1 MSNHDM
7 LSFKVLG
14 AHAPALV
21 SHTLG
26 SSMSYQVLAR
36 KWRPA
41 TFDQM
46 VGQSHVLHALTN
58 ALSQQRLHHAYL
70 FTGTRGVGK
79 TSLAR
84 LFAKGLNCEQGVT
97 ATPCGVCGSC
107 VEIAQGRFVDLI
119 EVDAASRT
127 KVDDTREL
135 LDNVQYRPTRGRFK
149 VYLIDEVHMLSR
161 SSFNALLKTLEE
173 PPEHVKFLLATTDP
187 QKLPVTV
194 LSRCLQFN
202 LKSLTQGEIG
212 TQLNHILTQEQFPF
226 DAEALKLLAKA
237 ANGSMRDALSLT
249 DQAIAFG
256 GGNVM
261 LTQVQTMLGSID
273 EQHVVALLKA
283 LTDTDIG
290 VLMHTCAQVL
300 AYGADAQEVLRS
312 LLELLH
318 QITLTQFAPAAAQQS
333 LYSAQIRAF
342 AEQLTPEQVQLYYQ
356 ILLTGRKDLPH
367 APDPKSGLEMALLR
381 AVAFVPEKPVKRW
394 QPDAVAEIRL
404 PEGQTPVAATA
415 AAQAP
420 HVNEQKLAE
429 THTAETHTA
438 EPHTA
443 EPHSTEPHIAETV
456 PAEKKTAL
464 IELTSANQH
473 VETAQAAAVTTAE
486 ASIEPADTV
495 EQALDAELEA
505 DAALIAE
512 QAVILSQAQSQGFN
526 ADSLKA
532 YTVNAE
538 VEPQTQTV
546 STAQAPSIHIS
557 EPVAD
562 IEASVASLDAH
573 NSEVPELIGATAES
587 SIVNPAMAETVV
599 GSTSADND
607 SAAENTLDNN
617 PTANN
622 TLEQNGLD
630 EHSPYGTEAEHS
642 YPAMGAYAQESA
654 PLDSYQDAYVEFS
667 SGSYNDDDFHHSFDS
682 HAVPDDVQ
690 HSANVQ
696 HSDSVQH
703 SADVQSTASI
713 QSALGM
719 QGSVD
724 SQSAAMAQVS
734 PQTLTPISIPTLASA
749 SLADD
754 DILSAVLAARDSLL
768 SDLDALSVK
777 DGDEKKSSLDSKLK
791 TANSKANGISL
802 SKPVSKSDA
811 SQTSASFSADPAAD
825 LDPDLTIDF
834 DDDFDLDLEP
844 MALHQSVP
852 SAASVS
858 GSVPAEPVKPAAY
871 DRPPWEAAPEVAS
884 TAELIETTQVDSGN
898 TDIADAVMAQG
909 SDINDDSASS
919 CQGSLDTSNTA
930 NDGQNNAADGNDSQS
945 AEQDSGS
952 KSQALQTQAR
962 HQDKVQATA
971 LTPASTTALTQTAS
985 AVERTQERE
994 VALSTLP
1001 ISGHPLDLHW
1011 YKLMASLEVG
1021 GRVRQLAVN
1030 SVCQTQ
1036 SDPLPLLLKP
1046 NQKHLAADV
1055 AIVQLEQALSAALG
1069 NPRRVQVVI
1078 GIDAQRET
1086 PLELRKRFHQ
1096 ELLQQVHQSL
1106 IHDDNVQWLIQR
1118 MGAELDADSL
1128 VYPPELLNLR
1138 SQQIQALPELTEAAS

>member
-1 MSNHDM
+1 MSNHGM

-14 AHAPALV
+14 AHAPVFV

-202 LKSLTQGEIG
+202 LKSLTQAEIG

-261 LTQVQTMLGSID
+261 LGQVQTMLGSID
-273 EQHVVALLKA
+273 EQHVVALLNA
-283 LTDTDIG
+283 LTDADIG

-318 QITLTQFAPAAAQQS
+318 QITLTQFAPACAQQS

-342 AEQLTPEQVQLYYQ
+342 AEQLKPEQVQLYYQ

-394 QPDAVAEIRL
+394 QPDAVAEISL
-404 PEGQTPVAATA
+404 SEGQTPVAT
-415 AAQAP
+415 AQAP
-420 HVNEQKLAE
+420 DVKEQKFS
-429 THTAETHTA
+429 

-443 EPHSTEPHIAETV
+443 EQL
-456 PAEKKTAL
+456 PAEKKTVL
-464 IELTSANQH
+464 
-473 VETAQAAAVTTAE
+473 
-486 ASIEPADTV
+486 IEPADTA
-495 EQALDAELEA
+495 ELALDAELEA

-526 ADSLKA
+526 AGSLNVEI
-532 YTVNAE
+532 VNAE
-538 VEPQTQTV
+538 VEPQTQKV
-546 STAQAPSIHIS
+546 STAQASLIHTS
-557 EPVAD
+557 ESVAG
-562 IEASVASLDAH
+562 IEVSVASIDTQNIQGIELVTTA
-573 NSEVPELIGATAES
+573 SEPSLVNTAEPETA
-587 SIVNPAMAETVV
+587 VN
-599 GSTSADND
+599 STAVECDDSADKTLSD
-607 SAAENTLDNN
+607 KDPAAKNIFDNN
-617 PTANN
+617 IDNNAFELGHDANRIHGN
-622 TLEQNGLD
+622 
-630 EHSPYGTEAEHS
+630 EAEHS
-642 YPAMGAYAQESA
+642 YPAMGDYALESA
-654 PLDSYQDAYVEFS
+654 PLDSYQDVYADFS
-667 SGSYNDDDFHHSFDS
+667 SGAYNDDNFNHGFDS
-682 HAVPDDVQ
+682 QEAI
-690 HSANVQ
+690 N
-696 HSDSVQH
+696 SV
-703 SADVQSTASI
+703 DVQSSVGVSNAAGMQASADRQLAPVAQVFTQSQTSVSDSI
-713 QSALGM
+713 QEQAL
-719 QGSVD
+719 QQAASV
-724 SQSAAMAQVS
+724 
-734 PQTLTPISIPTLASA
+734 

-768 SDLDALSVK
+768 SDLDALSAK

-791 TANSKANGISL
+791 TPNTKLHGVTL
-802 SKPVSKSDA
+802 PKSVTKIEA
-811 SQTSASFSADPAAD
+811 SQPSVAFSVDPASD
-825 LDPDLTIDF
+825 LDPDLAIDF

-844 MALHQSVP
+844 IDLHQAVSSVVISTGIVSEKPVKP
-852 SAASVS
+852 SAAD
-858 GSVPAEPVKPAAY
+858 
-871 DRPPWEAAPEVAS
+871 DRPPWEAAPE
-884 TAELIETTQVDSGN
+884 AESIEVTQVDSN
-898 TDIADAVMAQG
+898 KTDSVQPVSAQAA
-909 SDINDDSASS
+909 DINNVQASHAQELLGESYAPNHAQDDTLSLSDGQLAASS
-919 CQGSLDTSNTA
+919 L
-930 NDGQNNAADGNDSQS
+930 
-945 AEQDSGS
+945 
-952 KSQALQTQAR
+952 KSEILQTHVVRQEEIPGSEFAS
-962 HQDKVQATA
+962 V
-971 LTPASTTALTQTAS
+971 STTALTNAS
-985 AVERTQERE
+985 NTVEHTQETQ
-994 VALSTLP
+994 VALSSTQP

-1011 YKLMASLEVG
+1011 YKLMASLEIG

-1030 SVCQTQ
+1030 SVCQTL

-1055 AIVQLEQALSAALG
+1055 AIVQLEQALTTALG

-1078 GIDAQRET
+1078 GIDEQRET

-1096 ELLQQVHQSL
+1096 ELLQQAHQSL

>member
-1 MSNHDM
+1 MSNHGM

-14 AHAPALV
+14 AHAPAFV

-202 LKSLTQGEIG
+202 LKSLTQAEIG

-261 LTQVQTMLGSID
+261 LGQVQTMLGSID
-273 EQHVVALLKA
+273 EQHVVALLNA
-283 LTDTDIG
+283 LTDADIG

-318 QITLTQFAPAAAQQS
+318 QITLTQFAPACAQQS

-342 AEQLTPEQVQLYYQ
+342 AEQLKPEQVQLYYQ

-394 QPDAVAEIRL
+394 QPDAVAEISL
-404 PEGQTPVAATA
+404 SEGQTPVAT
-415 AAQAP
+415 AQA
-420 HVNEQKLAE
+420 HDVKEQKF
-429 THTAETHTA
+429 A

-443 EPHSTEPHIAETV
+443 EQL
-456 PAEKKTAL
+456 PAEKKTVL
-464 IELTSANQH
+464 IEPTVASQA
-473 VETAQAAAVTTAE
+473 ETVQTAAVE
-486 ASIEPADTV
+486 ATCELVDVV
-495 EQALDAELEA
+495 EHEFGSELEA

-512 QAVILSQAQSQGFN
+512 QAIILSQAQSQGFN
-526 ADSLKA
+526 NDILNTS
-532 YTVNAE
+532 TVNAE
-538 VEPQTQTV
+538 AKSQTV
-546 STAQAPSIHIS
+546 STVQASLIHTSESVAGIKASVVCIDTQNIQEIELVTTAS
-557 EPVAD
+557 EPSRV
-562 IEASVASLDAH
+562 
-573 NSEVPELIGATAES
+573 NTAEPETA
-587 SIVNPAMAETVV
+587 VN
-599 GSTSADND
+599 STAVECGD
-607 SAAENTLDNN
+607 SVDKALFDKDPAAESIFDNN
-617 PTANN
+617 IDNNAFELGHDANR
-622 TLEQNGLD
+622 LD
-630 EHSPYGTEAEHS
+630 GNEAEHS
-642 YPAMGAYAQESA
+642 YPAIGDYALESA
-654 PLDSYQDAYVEFS
+654 PLDSYQDVYADFS
-667 SGSYNDDDFHHSFDS
+667 SGAYNDDNFNHGFDS
-682 HAVPDDVQ
+682 QEAI
-690 HSANVQ
+690 N
-696 HSDSVQH
+696 SV
-703 SADVQSTASI
+703 DVQSSVGVSNA
-713 QSALGM
+713 AGM
-719 QGSVD
+719 QA
-724 SQSAAMAQVS
+724 SADRQLAPVAQVFTQS
-734 PQTLTPISIPTLASA
+734 QTSVFEPIQDQAQQQTASA

-768 SDLDALSVK
+768 SDLDALSAM

-791 TANSKANGISL
+791 TPNTKLHGVTL
-802 SKPVSKSDA
+802 PKSVTKIEA
-811 SQTSASFSADPAAD
+811 SQPSVAFSVDPASD
-825 LDPDLTIDF
+825 LDPDLAIDF

-844 MALHQSVP
+844 IELHQAVSSVVISTGIVSEKPVKP
-852 SAASVS
+852 SAAD
-858 GSVPAEPVKPAAY
+858 
-871 DRPPWEAAPEVAS
+871 DRPPWEAAPE
-884 TAELIETTQVDSGN
+884 AESIEVTQVDSN
-898 TDIADAVMAQG
+898 KTDSVQPVSAQATDINNVQACHAQELLG
-909 SDINDDSASS
+909 ASYAPNHAQDDTLSLSDGQLAASS
-919 CQGSLDTSNTA
+919 L
-930 NDGQNNAADGNDSQS
+930 
-945 AEQDSGS
+945 
-952 KSQALQTQAR
+952 KSEILQTHVV
-962 HQDKVQATA
+962 HQEEIPGSEFVSVSATA
-971 LTPASTTALTQTAS
+971 LTNASN
-985 AVERTQERE
+985 AVEHTHETQ
-994 VALSTLP
+994 VALSSTQP

-1011 YKLMASLEVG
+1011 YKLMASLEIG

-1030 SVCQTQ
+1030 SVCQTL

-1055 AIVQLEQALSAALG
+1055 AIVQLEQALTTALG

-1078 GIDAQRET
+1078 GIDEQRET

-1096 ELLQQVHQSL
+1096 ELLQQAHQSL

>member
-1 MSNHDM
+1 
-7 LSFKVLG
+7 
-14 AHAPALV
+14 
-21 SHTLG
+21 
-26 SSMSYQVLAR
+26 MSYQVLAR

-107 VEIAQGRFVDLI
+107 MEIAQGRFVDLI

-283 LTDTDIG
+283 LTDADIG

-318 QITLTQFAPAAAQQS
+318 QITLTQFAPACAQQS

-342 AEQLTPEQVQLYYQ
+342 AEQLKPEQVQLYYQ

-394 QPDAVAEIRL
+394 QPDAVAEISL
-404 PEGQTPVAATA
+404 PAGQMPVAATA
-415 AAQAP
+415 AAQALD
-420 HVNEQKLAE
+420 VNEQQFAE
-429 THTAETHTA
+429 THTAESHT
-438 EPHTA
+438 
-443 EPHSTEPHIAETV
+443 
-456 PAEKKTAL
+456 AEKKTAL
-464 IELTSANQH
+464 IE
-473 VETAQAAAVTTAE
+473 
-486 ASIEPADTV
+486 PADTA

-505 DAALIAE
+505 DAALIVE

-526 ADSLKA
+526 AGSLNVEI
-532 YTVNAE
+532 VNAE

-546 STAQAPSIHIS
+546 STAQASLIHTS
-557 EPVAD
+557 ESVAG
-562 IEASVASLDAH
+562 IEVSVASIDTQNIQGIELVTTA
-573 NSEVPELIGATAES
+573 SEPSLVNTAEPETA
-587 SIVNPAMAETVV
+587 VNSTVV
-599 GSTSADND
+599 ECGD
-607 SAAENTLDNN
+607 SVDKALFDKDLAAENIFDNN
-617 PTANN
+617 IDNNAFELGHDANRIHGN
-622 TLEQNGLD
+622 
-630 EHSPYGTEAEHS
+630 EAEHS
-642 YPAMGAYAQESA
+642 YSAMEDYALESA
-654 PLDSYQDAYVEFS
+654 PLDSYQDVYADFS
-667 SGSYNDDDFHHSFDS
+667 SGAYNDDNFNHGFDS
-682 HAVPDDVQ
+682 KEAI
-690 HSANVQ
+690 N
-696 HSDSVQH
+696 SV
-703 SADVQSTASI
+703 DVQSSVGVSNAAGMQASADRQSAPVAQVFTQSQTSVSDSI
-713 QSALGM
+713 QEQAL
-719 QGSVD
+719 Q
-724 SQSAAMAQVS
+724 QA
-734 PQTLTPISIPTLASA
+734 ASA

-768 SDLDALSVK
+768 SDLDALSAK

-791 TANSKANGISL
+791 TPNT
-802 SKPVSKSDA
+802 KSHGVTLPKSVTKIEA
-811 SQTSASFSADPAAD
+811 SQPSVAFSVDPASD
-825 LDPDLTIDF
+825 LDPDLAIDF

-844 MALHQSVP
+844 IDLHQAVSSVVISTGIVSEKPVKP
-852 SAASVS
+852 SAAD
-858 GSVPAEPVKPAAY
+858 
-871 DRPPWEAAPEVAS
+871 DRPPWEAAPE
-884 TAELIETTQVDSGN
+884 AESIEVTQVDSN
-898 TDIADAVMAQG
+898 KTDSVQPVSAQAADIKNVQASHAQELLG
-909 SDINDDSASS
+909 VSYAPNHAQDDTLSLSDGQVAASS
-919 CQGSLDTSNTA
+919 LKSEIL
-930 NDGQNNAADGNDSQS
+930 QN
-945 AEQDSGS
+945 
-952 KSQALQTQAR
+952 QAVRQEEIPASEF
-962 HQDKVQATA
+962 A
-971 LTPASTTALTQTAS
+971 LASTTALTNAS
-985 AVERTQERE
+985 NTVEHTQETQ
-994 VALSTLP
+994 VALSSTQP

-1011 YKLMASLEVG
+1011 YKLMASLEIG

-1030 SVCQTQ
+1030 SVCQTL

-1055 AIVQLEQALSAALG
+1055 AIVQLEQALTTALG

-1078 GIDAQRET
+1078 GIDEQRET

-1096 ELLQQVHQSL
+1096 ELLQQAHQSL

>member
-1 MSNHDM
+1 MSNHGM

-14 AHAPALV
+14 AHAPAFV

-202 LKSLTQGEIG
+202 LKSLTQAEIG

-273 EQHVVALLKA
+273 EQHVVALLNA
-283 LTDTDIG
+283 LTDADIG

-318 QITLTQFAPAAAQQS
+318 QITLTQFAPACAQQS

-342 AEQLTPEQVQLYYQ
+342 AEQLKPEQVQLYYQ

-394 QPDAVAEIRL
+394 QPDAVAEISL
-404 PEGQTPVAATA
+404 SEGQTPVAT
-415 AAQAP
+415 AQA
-420 HVNEQKLAE
+420 HDVKEQQF
-429 THTAETHTA
+429 A

-443 EPHSTEPHIAETV
+443 EQL

-464 IELTSANQH
+464 IE
-473 VETAQAAAVTTAE
+473 
-486 ASIEPADTV
+486 PADTA
-495 EQALDAELEA
+495 EQALDAELQA

-526 ADSLKA
+526 AGSLNVEI
-532 YTVNAE
+532 VNAE

-546 STAQAPSIHIS
+546 STVQASLIHTS
-557 EPVAD
+557 ESVTG
-562 IEASVASLDAH
+562 IEASVVSIDTHNIQGIELVTTAS
-573 NSEVPELIGATAES
+573 ELSLVNTAEPETA
-587 SIVNPAMAETVV
+587 VN
-599 GSTSADND
+599 STAVECGD
-607 SAAENTLDNN
+607 SVDKALSDKDPAAENIFDNN
-617 PTANN
+617 TFELGHDANS
-622 TLEQNGLD
+622 LD
-630 EHSPYGTEAEHS
+630 GNEAEHS
-642 YPAMGAYAQESA
+642 YPAIGDYALESA
-654 PLDSYQDAYVEFS
+654 PLDSYQDVYADFS
-667 SGSYNDDDFHHSFDS
+667 SGAYNDDNFNHGFDS
-682 HAVPDDVQ
+682 QEAI
-690 HSANVQ
+690 N
-696 HSDSVQH
+696 SV
-703 SADVQSTASI
+703 DVQSSVGVSNAAGMQASADRQLAPVAQVFTQSQTSVSDSI
-713 QSALGM
+713 QEQAL
-719 QGSVD
+719 QQAASV
-724 SQSAAMAQVS
+724 
-734 PQTLTPISIPTLASA
+734 

-768 SDLDALSVK
+768 SDLDALSAK

-791 TANSKANGISL
+791 TPNT
-802 SKPVSKSDA
+802 KSHGVTLPKSVTKIEA
-811 SQTSASFSADPAAD
+811 SQPSVAFSVDPASD
-825 LDPDLTIDF
+825 LDPDLAIDF

-844 MALHQSVP
+844 IDLHQAVSSVVI
-852 SAASVS
+852 STGIVS
-858 GSVPAEPVKPAAY
+858 EKPVKPSTAD
-871 DRPPWEAAPEVAS
+871 DRPPWEAAPE
-884 TAELIETTQVDSGN
+884 AESIEVTQVDSN
-898 TDIADAVMAQG
+898 KTDSVQPVSAQATDINNVQTSHAQELLG
-909 SDINDDSASS
+909 ESYAPNHAQDDTLSLSDGQLAASS
-919 CQGSLDTSNTA
+919 L
-930 NDGQNNAADGNDSQS
+930 
-945 AEQDSGS
+945 
-952 KSQALQTQAR
+952 KSEILQTHVVRQEEI
-962 HQDKVQATA
+962 
-971 LTPASTTALTQTAS
+971 PASEFASVSTTALTNAS
-985 AVERTQERE
+985 NRVEHTQETQ
-994 VALSTLP
+994 VALSSTQP

-1011 YKLMASLEVG
+1011 YKLMASLEIG

-1030 SVCQTQ
+1030 SVCQTL

-1055 AIVQLEQALSAALG
+1055 AIVQLEQALTTALG

-1078 GIDAQRET
+1078 GIDEQRET

-1096 ELLQQVHQSL
+1096 ELLQQAHQSL

>member
-1 MSNHDM
+1 MSNHGM

-14 AHAPALV
+14 AYAPAFV

-202 LKSLTQGEIG
+202 LKSLTQAEIG

-261 LTQVQTMLGSID
+261 LGQVQTMLGSID
-273 EQHVVALLKA
+273 EQHVVALLNA
-283 LTDTDIG
+283 LTDADIG

-318 QITLTQFAPAAAQQS
+318 QITLTQFAPACAQQS

-342 AEQLTPEQVQLYYQ
+342 AEQLKPEQVQLYYQ

-394 QPDAVAEIRL
+394 QPDAVAEISL
-404 PEGQTPVAATA
+404 SEGQTPVAT
-415 AAQAP
+415 AQA
-420 HVNEQKLAE
+420 HDVKEQKF
-429 THTAETHTA
+429 A

-443 EPHSTEPHIAETV
+443 EQL
-456 PAEKKTAL
+456 PAEKKTVL
-464 IELTSANQH
+464 IEPTVASQA
-473 VETAQAAAVTTAE
+473 ETVQTAAVE
-486 ASIEPADTV
+486 ATCELVDVV
-495 EQALDAELEA
+495 EHEFGSELEV

-512 QAVILSQAQSQGFN
+512 QAIILSQAQSQGFN
-526 ADSLKA
+526 NDILNTS
-532 YTVNAE
+532 TVNAE
-538 VEPQTQTV
+538 AKSQTV
-546 STAQAPSIHIS
+546 STVQASLIHTS
-557 EPVAD
+557 ESVAG
-562 IEASVASLDAH
+562 IEASVVCIDTQNIQEIELVTTASEPSLVNTAEPETAVNSTAVECGDSVDKALFDKDPAAESIFDNNTFELGHDANSLDG
-573 NSEVPELIGATAES
+573 N
-587 SIVNPAMAETVV
+587 
-599 GSTSADND
+599 
-607 SAAENTLDNN
+607 
-617 PTANN
+617 
-622 TLEQNGLD
+622 
-630 EHSPYGTEAEHS
+630 EAEHS
-642 YPAMGAYAQESA
+642 YPAIGDYALESA
-654 PLDSYQDAYVEFS
+654 PLDSYQDVYADFS
-667 SGSYNDDDFHHSFDS
+667 SGAYNDDNFNHGFDS
-682 HAVPDDVQ
+682 QEAI
-690 HSANVQ
+690 N
-696 HSDSVQH
+696 SV
-703 SADVQSTASI
+703 DVQSSVGVSNA
-713 QSALGM
+713 AGM
-719 QGSVD
+719 QA
-724 SQSAAMAQVS
+724 SADRQLAPVAQVFTQS
-734 PQTLTPISIPTLASA
+734 QTSVFEPIQDQAQQQTASA

-768 SDLDALSVK
+768 SDLDALSAK

-791 TANSKANGISL
+791 TPNT
-802 SKPVSKSDA
+802 KSHGVTLPKSVTKIEA
-811 SQTSASFSADPAAD
+811 SQPSVAFSVDPASD
-825 LDPDLTIDF
+825 LDPDLAIDF

-844 MALHQSVP
+844 IDLHQAVSSVVISTGIVSEKPVKP
-852 SAASVS
+852 SAAD
-858 GSVPAEPVKPAAY
+858 
-871 DRPPWEAAPEVAS
+871 DRPPWEAAPE
-884 TAELIETTQVDSGN
+884 AESIEVTQVDSN
-898 TDIADAVMAQG
+898 KTDSVQSVSAQATDINNVQASHAQELLG
-909 SDINDDSASS
+909 ESYAPNHAQDDSLSLSDGQLAASS
-919 CQGSLDTSNTA
+919 L
-930 NDGQNNAADGNDSQS
+930 
-945 AEQDSGS
+945 
-952 KSQALQTQAR
+952 KSEILQTHTVRQEEIPGSEFAS
-962 HQDKVQATA
+962 V
-971 LTPASTTALTQTAS
+971 STTALTNAS
-985 AVERTQERE
+985 NTVEHTQETQ
-994 VALSTLP
+994 VALSSTQP

-1011 YKLMASLEVG
+1011 YKLMASLEIG

-1030 SVCQTQ
+1030 SVCQTL

-1055 AIVQLEQALSAALG
+1055 AIVQLEQALTTALG

-1078 GIDAQRET
+1078 GIDEQRET

-1096 ELLQQVHQSL
+1096 ELLQQAHQSL

>member
-202 LKSLTQGEIG
+202 LKSLTQSEIG

-261 LTQVQTMLGSID
+261 LGQVQTMLGSID
-273 EQHVVALLKA
+273 EQHVVALLNA
-283 LTDTDIG
+283 LTDADIG

-333 LYSAQIRAF
+333 LYSTQIRAF

-420 HVNEQKLAE
+420 HVNEQQFAE
-429 THTAETHTA
+429 T
-438 EPHTA
+438 HTA
-443 EPHSTEPHIAETV
+443 EPHSTEPHTIETV

-526 ADSLKA
+526 ADSLNA
-532 YTVNAE
+532 DTVNAE

-546 STAQAPSIHIS
+546 STAQATSIHIS

-562 IEASVASLDAH
+562 NEASVASLDAH

-587 SIVNPAMAETVV
+587 SIVNPAAAEMV
-599 GSTSADND
+599 NN

-622 TLEQNGLD
+622 TLEQKGLD

-642 YPAMGAYAQESA
+642 YPAMGDYAQESA

-667 SGSYNDDDFHHSFDS
+667 SGSYNDDDFHHSFES

-703 SADVQSTASI
+703 SADVQSAASI

-754 DILSAVLAARDSLL
+754 DILSAVLAARDLLL

-791 TANSKANGISL
+791 TPNSKANGVAL
-802 SKPVSKSDA
+802 SKPASKSDA
-811 SQTSASFSADPAAD
+811 SQGHTSFSADPAAD

-844 MALHQSVP
+844 IAQHQSVP
-852 SAASVS
+852 SVARASS
-858 GSVPAEPVKPAAY
+858 SVPADPVKPAAY

-919 CQGSLDTSNTA
+919 GQGSLEASNTA
-930 NDGQNNAADGNDSQS
+930 NDVQNNAADGNDSQS

-952 KSQALQTQAR
+952 KSQVLQTQAR

-971 LTPASTTALTQTAS
+971 VTPASTTALTQTAS

-1096 ELLQQVHQSL
+1096 ELLQQAHQSL

>member
-14 AHAPALV
+14 AHAPAFV

-212 TQLNHILTQEQFPF
+212 TQLNHILTQEQLPF

-283 LTDTDIG
+283 LTDADIG

-318 QITLTQFAPAAAQQS
+318 QITLTQFAPVCAQQS

-420 HVNEQKLAE
+420 HVNEQQFAE
-429 THTAETHTA
+429 THTAEQ
-438 EPHTA
+438 
-443 EPHSTEPHIAETV
+443 HIAEKV
-456 PAEKKTAL
+456 PAEKKTVL
-464 IELTSANQH
+464 IEQASANQQ
-473 VETAQAAAVTTAE
+473 VETAQADAIATATAE
-486 ASIEPADTV
+486 VSIEPADAV

-526 ADSLKA
+526 ADSLNAEIVHVK
-532 YTVNAE
+532 TVNTE
-538 VEPQTQTV
+538 TELKTQTAVIAPASSEATEAVVAV
-546 STAQAPSIHIS
+546 SHSDIVGKSSAVQQTVDTNTA
-557 EPVAD
+557 AD
-562 IEASVASLDAH
+562 HSLAN
-573 NSEVPELIGATAES
+573 NS
-587 SIVNPAMAETVV
+587 PANLTH
-599 GSTSADND
+599 
-607 SAAENTLDNN
+607 
-617 PTANN
+617 ANN
-622 TLEQNGLD
+622 THTSNTLTNIAREQTGLD
-630 EHSPYGTEAEHS
+630 GHSSYGTEAAHS
-642 YPAMGAYAQESA
+642 YPAMGDYAQESA

-667 SGSYNDDDFHHSFDS
+667 SDSYNDDDFHHSFES

-696 HSDSVQH
+696 HSDSVQY
-703 SADVQSTASI
+703 SADI
-713 QSALGM
+713 QSAGIQSAVGM

-724 SQSAAMAQVS
+724 SQSAAMAQAS
-734 PQTLTPISIPTLASA
+734 PLTPVSIPTPASA

-777 DGDEKKSSLDSKLK
+777 DGDEKKSSLESKLK
-791 TANSKANGISL
+791 TPNSKSNVATLPKSA
-802 SKPVSKSDA
+802 SKSDV
-811 SQTSASFSADPAAD
+811 SQTNVSFSADPAAD
-825 LDPDLTIDF
+825 LAPDLAIDF

-844 MALHQSVP
+844 ITLHQSVSSIAE
-852 SAASVS
+852 SASSVS
-858 GSVPAEPVKPAAY
+858 AVPVKPAAY
-871 DRPPWEAAPEVAS
+871 DRPPWEAEPEAEL
-884 TAELIETTQVDSGN
+884 TAELIETTQVECGN
-898 TDIADAVMAQG
+898 NDIADVAVADVMVAQG
-909 SDINDDSASS
+909 SEIKVDSASGD
-919 CQGSLDTSNTA
+919 QGSLEANNTA
-930 NDGQNNAADGNDSQS
+930 NDALNHTANA
-945 AEQDSGS
+945 E
-952 KSQALQTQAR
+952 
-962 HQDKVQATA
+962 H
-971 LTPASTTALTQTAS
+971 
-985 AVERTQERE
+985 TQETH
-994 VALSTLP
+994 VALSSTQP

-1011 YKLMASLEVG
+1011 YKLMASLEIG

-1055 AIVQLEQALSAALG
+1055 AIVQLEQALSAVLG

-1078 GIDAQRET
+1078 GIDEQRET

-1096 ELLQQVHQSL
+1096 ELLQQAHQSL

>member
-1 MSNHDM
+1 
-7 LSFKVLG
+7 
-14 AHAPALV
+14 
-21 SHTLG
+21 
-26 SSMSYQVLAR
+26 MSYQVLAR

-107 VEIAQGRFVDLI
+107 MEIAQGRFVDLI

-283 LTDTDIG
+283 LTDADIG

-318 QITLTQFAPAAAQQS
+318 QITLTQFAPACAQQS

-342 AEQLTPEQVQLYYQ
+342 AEQLKPEQVQLYYQ

-394 QPDAVAEIRL
+394 QPDAVAEISL
-404 PEGQTPVAATA
+404 PAGQMPVAATA
-415 AAQAP
+415 AAQALD
-420 HVNEQKLAE
+420 VNEQQFAE
-429 THTAETHTA
+429 THTAESHT
-438 EPHTA
+438 
-443 EPHSTEPHIAETV
+443 
-456 PAEKKTAL
+456 AEKKTAL
-464 IELTSANQH
+464 IE
-473 VETAQAAAVTTAE
+473 
-486 ASIEPADTV
+486 PADTA

-505 DAALIAE
+505 DAALIVE

-526 ADSLKA
+526 AGSLNVEI
-532 YTVNAE
+532 VNAE

-546 STAQAPSIHIS
+546 STAQASLIHTS
-557 EPVAD
+557 ESVAG
-562 IEASVASLDAH
+562 IEVSVASIDTQNIQGIELVTTA
-573 NSEVPELIGATAES
+573 SEPSLVNTAEPETA
-587 SIVNPAMAETVV
+587 VNSTVV
-599 GSTSADND
+599 ECGD
-607 SAAENTLDNN
+607 SVDKALFDKDLAAENIFDNN
-617 PTANN
+617 IDNNAFELGHDANRIHGN
-622 TLEQNGLD
+622 
-630 EHSPYGTEAEHS
+630 EAEHS
-642 YPAMGAYAQESA
+642 YSAMEDYALESA
-654 PLDSYQDAYVEFS
+654 PLDSYQDVYADFS
-667 SGSYNDDDFHHSFDS
+667 SGAYNDDNFNHGFDS
-682 HAVPDDVQ
+682 KEAI
-690 HSANVQ
+690 N
-696 HSDSVQH
+696 SV
-703 SADVQSTASI
+703 DVQSSVGVSNAAGMQASADRQSAPVAQVFTQSQTSVSDSI
-713 QSALGM
+713 QDQAL
-719 QGSVD
+719 Q
-724 SQSAAMAQVS
+724 QA
-734 PQTLTPISIPTLASA
+734 ASA

-768 SDLDALSVK
+768 SDLDALSAK

-791 TANSKANGISL
+791 TPNT
-802 SKPVSKSDA
+802 KSHGVTLPKSVTKIEA
-811 SQTSASFSADPAAD
+811 SQPSVAFSVDPASD
-825 LDPDLTIDF
+825 LDPDLAIDF

-844 MALHQSVP
+844 IDLHQAVSSVVISTGIVSEKPVKP
-852 SAASVS
+852 SAAD
-858 GSVPAEPVKPAAY
+858 
-871 DRPPWEAAPEVAS
+871 DRPPWEAAPE
-884 TAELIETTQVDSGN
+884 AESIEVTQVDSN
-898 TDIADAVMAQG
+898 KTDSVQPVSAQAADIKNVQASHAQELLG
-909 SDINDDSASS
+909 VSYAPNHAQDDTLSLSDGQVAASS
-919 CQGSLDTSNTA
+919 LKSEIL
-930 NDGQNNAADGNDSQS
+930 QN
-945 AEQDSGS
+945 
-952 KSQALQTQAR
+952 QAVRQEEIPASEF
-962 HQDKVQATA
+962 A
-971 LTPASTTALTQTAS
+971 LASTTALTNAS
-985 AVERTQERE
+985 NTVEHTQETQ
-994 VALSTLP
+994 VALSSTQP

-1011 YKLMASLEVG
+1011 YKLMASLEIG

-1030 SVCQTQ
+1030 SVCQTL

-1055 AIVQLEQALSAALG
+1055 AIVQLEQALTTALG

-1078 GIDAQRET
+1078 GIDEQRET

-1096 ELLQQVHQSL
+1096 ELLQQAHQSL

>member
-1 MSNHDM
+1 
-7 LSFKVLG
+7 
-14 AHAPALV
+14 
-21 SHTLG
+21 
-26 SSMSYQVLAR
+26 MSYQVLAR

-202 LKSLTQGEIG
+202 LKSLTQAEIG

-261 LTQVQTMLGSID
+261 LGQVQTMLGSID
-273 EQHVVALLKA
+273 EQHVVALLNA
-283 LTDTDIG
+283 LTDADIG

-318 QITLTQFAPAAAQQS
+318 QITLTQFAPACAQQS

-342 AEQLTPEQVQLYYQ
+342 AEQLKPEQVQLYYQ

-394 QPDAVAEIRL
+394 QPDAVAEISL
-404 PEGQTPVAATA
+404 SEGQTPVAT
-415 AAQAP
+415 AQA
-420 HVNEQKLAE
+420 HDVKEQQF
-429 THTAETHTA
+429 A

-443 EPHSTEPHIAETV
+443 EQL

-464 IELTSANQH
+464 IE
-473 VETAQAAAVTTAE
+473 
-486 ASIEPADTV
+486 PADTT
-495 EQALDAELEA
+495 EQALDAELQA

-526 ADSLKA
+526 AGSLNVEI
-532 YTVNAE
+532 VNAE

-546 STAQAPSIHIS
+546 STVQASLIHTS
-557 EPVAD
+557 ESVTG
-562 IEASVASLDAH
+562 IEASVVSIDTHNIQGIELVTTAS
-573 NSEVPELIGATAES
+573 ELSLVNTAEPETA
-587 SIVNPAMAETVV
+587 VN
-599 GSTSADND
+599 STAVECGD
-607 SAAENTLDNN
+607 SVDKALSDKDPAAENIFDNN
-617 PTANN
+617 TFELGHDANS
-622 TLEQNGLD
+622 LD
-630 EHSPYGTEAEHS
+630 GNEAEHS
-642 YPAMGAYAQESA
+642 YPAIGDYALESA
-654 PLDSYQDAYVEFS
+654 PLDSYKDVYADFS
-667 SGSYNDDDFHHSFDS
+667 SGAYNDDNFNHGFDS
-682 HAVPDDVQ
+682 QEAI
-690 HSANVQ
+690 N
-696 HSDSVQH
+696 SV
-703 SADVQSTASI
+703 DVQSSVGVSNAAGMQASADRQLAPVAQVFTQSQTSVSDSI
-713 QSALGM
+713 QEQAL
-719 QGSVD
+719 QQAASV
-724 SQSAAMAQVS
+724 
-734 PQTLTPISIPTLASA
+734 

-768 SDLDALSVK
+768 SDLDALSAK

-791 TANSKANGISL
+791 TPNT
-802 SKPVSKSDA
+802 KSHGVTLPKSVTKIEA
-811 SQTSASFSADPAAD
+811 SQPSVAFSVDPASD
-825 LDPDLTIDF
+825 LDPDLAIDF

-844 MALHQSVP
+844 IELHQAVSSVVISTGIVSEKPVKP
-852 SAASVS
+852 SAAD
-858 GSVPAEPVKPAAY
+858 
-871 DRPPWEAAPEVAS
+871 DRPPWEAAPE
-884 TAELIETTQVDSGN
+884 AESIEVTQVDSN
-898 TDIADAVMAQG
+898 KTDSVQPVSAQSTDI
-909 SDINDDSASS
+909 
-919 CQGSLDTSNTA
+919 
-930 NDGQNNAADGNDSQS
+930 NNV
-945 AEQDSGS
+945 
-952 KSQALQTQAR
+952 QAR
-962 HQDKVQATA
+962 HAQELLGASYAPNHAQDDTLSQSDEQVAASSLKSEILQNQAVRQEEISGSEFA
-971 LTPASTTALTQTAS
+971 SVSTTAMTNAS
-985 AVERTQERE
+985 NAVEHTHETQ
-994 VALSTLP
+994 VALSSTQP

-1011 YKLMASLEVG
+1011 YKLMASLEIG

-1030 SVCQTQ
+1030 SVCQTL

-1055 AIVQLEQALSAALG
+1055 AIVQLEQALTTALG

-1078 GIDAQRET
+1078 GIDEQRET

-1096 ELLQQVHQSL
+1096 ELLQQAHQSL

>member
-1 MSNHDM
+1 MSNHGM

-14 AHAPALV
+14 AHAPAFV

-202 LKSLTQGEIG
+202 LKSLTQAEIG
-212 TQLNHILTQEQFPF
+212 TQLNHILTQEQLPF

-273 EQHVVALLKA
+273 EQHVVALLNA
-283 LTDTDIG
+283 LTDADIG

-318 QITLTQFAPAAAQQS
+318 QITLTQFAPACAQQS

-342 AEQLTPEQVQLYYQ
+342 AEQLKPEQVQLYYQ

-394 QPDAVAEIRL
+394 QPDAVAEISL
-404 PEGQTPVAATA
+404 SEGQTPVATA
-415 AAQAP
+415 Q
-420 HVNEQKLAE
+420 VTDVKEQKFSE
-429 THTAETHTA
+429 PPTAEQL
-438 EPHTA
+438 
-443 EPHSTEPHIAETV
+443 

-464 IELTSANQH
+464 IE
-473 VETAQAAAVTTAE
+473 
-486 ASIEPADTV
+486 PADTA
-495 EQALDAELEA
+495 EQALDAELQA

-526 ADSLKA
+526 AGSLNVEI
-532 YTVNAE
+532 VNAE
-538 VEPQTQTV
+538 VEPQPQTV
-546 STAQAPSIHIS
+546 STAQASLMHTS
-557 EPVAD
+557 ESVAG
-562 IEASVASLDAH
+562 IEVSVASIDTQNIQGIELVTTA
-573 NSEVPELIGATAES
+573 SEPSLVNTAEPETA
-587 SIVNPAMAETVV
+587 VNSTVV
-599 GSTSADND
+599 ECGD
-607 SAAENTLDNN
+607 SVDKALFDKDPAAKNIFDNN
-617 PTANN
+617 IDNNAFELGHDANRLHGN
-622 TLEQNGLD
+622 
-630 EHSPYGTEAEHS
+630 EAVHS
-642 YPAMGAYAQESA
+642 YPAIGDYALESA
-654 PLDSYQDAYVEFS
+654 PLDSYQDAYADFS
-667 SGSYNDDDFHHSFDS
+667 SGAYNDDNFNHGFDS
-682 HAVPDDVQ
+682 QEAI
-690 HSANVQ
+690 S
-696 HSDSVQH
+696 
-703 SADVQSTASI
+703 SADVQSSVGVSNA
-713 QSALGM
+713 AGM
-719 QGSVD
+719 QA
-724 SQSAAMAQVS
+724 SADRQLAPVAQVFTQS
-734 PQTLTPISIPTLASA
+734 QTSVFEPIQDQAQQQTASA
-749 SLADD
+749 SLAD

-768 SDLDALSVK
+768 SDLDALSAE

-791 TANSKANGISL
+791 TPNT
-802 SKPVSKSDA
+802 KSHGVTLPKSVTKIEA
-811 SQTSASFSADPAAD
+811 SQPSVAFSVDPASD
-825 LDPDLTIDF
+825 LDPDLAIDF

-844 MALHQSVP
+844 IDLHQAVSSVVI
-852 SAASVS
+852 STGIVS
-858 GSVPAEPVKPAAY
+858 EKPVKPPAAD
-871 DRPPWEAAPEVAS
+871 DRPPWEAAPE
-884 TAELIETTQVDSGN
+884 AESIEVTQVDSN
-898 TDIADAVMAQG
+898 KTDSVQPVSAQATDINNVQASHAQELLG
-909 SDINDDSASS
+909 ESYAPNHAQDDTLSLSDGQLAASS
-919 CQGSLDTSNTA
+919 L
-930 NDGQNNAADGNDSQS
+930 
-945 AEQDSGS
+945 
-952 KSQALQTQAR
+952 KSEILQTHVVRQEEI
-962 HQDKVQATA
+962 
-971 LTPASTTALTQTAS
+971 PASEFASVSTTALTNAS
-985 AVERTQERE
+985 NTVEHTQETQ
-994 VALSTLP
+994 VALSSTQP

-1011 YKLMASLEVG
+1011 YKLMASLEIG

-1030 SVCQTQ
+1030 SVCQTL

-1055 AIVQLEQALSAALG
+1055 AIVQLEQALTTALG

-1078 GIDAQRET
+1078 GIDEQRET

-1096 ELLQQVHQSL
+1096 ELLQQAHQSL

>member
-1 MSNHDM
+1 MSNHGM

-14 AHAPALV
+14 AHAPAFV

-202 LKSLTQGEIG
+202 LKSLTQAEIG

-261 LTQVQTMLGSID
+261 LGQVQTMLGSID
-273 EQHVVALLKA
+273 EQHVVALLNA
-283 LTDTDIG
+283 LTDADIG

-318 QITLTQFAPAAAQQS
+318 QITLTQFAPACAQQS

-342 AEQLTPEQVQLYYQ
+342 AEQLKPEQVQLYYQ

-394 QPDAVAEIRL
+394 QPDAVAEISL
-404 PEGQTPVAATA
+404 PAGQMPVAATA
-415 AAQAP
+415 AAQALD
-420 HVNEQKLAE
+420 VNEQQFAE
-429 THTAETHTA
+429 THTAESHT
-438 EPHTA
+438 
-443 EPHSTEPHIAETV
+443 
-456 PAEKKTAL
+456 AEKKTAL
-464 IELTSANQH
+464 IE
-473 VETAQAAAVTTAE
+473 
-486 ASIEPADTV
+486 PADTA

-526 ADSLKA
+526 AGSLNVEI
-532 YTVNAE
+532 VNAE

-546 STAQAPSIHIS
+546 STAQASLIHTS
-557 EPVAD
+557 ESVAG
-562 IEASVASLDAH
+562 IEVSVASIDTQNIQGIELVTTA
-573 NSEVPELIGATAES
+573 SEPSLVNTAEPETA
-587 SIVNPAMAETVV
+587 VNSTVV
-599 GSTSADND
+599 ECGD
-607 SAAENTLDNN
+607 SVDKALFDKDLAAENIFDNN
-617 PTANN
+617 IDNNAFELGHDANRIHGN
-622 TLEQNGLD
+622 
-630 EHSPYGTEAEHS
+630 EAEHS
-642 YPAMGAYAQESA
+642 YSAMEDYALESA
-654 PLDSYQDAYVEFS
+654 PLDSYQDVYADFS
-667 SGSYNDDDFHHSFDS
+667 SGAYNDDNFNHGFDS
-682 HAVPDDVQ
+682 KEAI
-690 HSANVQ
+690 N
-696 HSDSVQH
+696 SV
-703 SADVQSTASI
+703 DVQSSVGVSNAAGMQASADRQSAPVAQVFTQSQTSVSDSI
-713 QSALGM
+713 QEQAL
-719 QGSVD
+719 QQAASV
-724 SQSAAMAQVS
+724 
-734 PQTLTPISIPTLASA
+734 

-768 SDLDALSVK
+768 SDLDALSAK

-791 TANSKANGISL
+791 TPNT
-802 SKPVSKSDA
+802 KSHGVTLPKSVTKIEA
-811 SQTSASFSADPAAD
+811 SQPSVAFSVDPASD
-825 LDPDLTIDF
+825 LDPDLAIDF

-844 MALHQSVP
+844 IDLHQAVSSVVISTGIVSEKPVKP
-852 SAASVS
+852 SAAD
-858 GSVPAEPVKPAAY
+858 
-871 DRPPWEAAPEVAS
+871 DRPPWEAAPE
-884 TAELIETTQVDSGN
+884 AESIEVTQVDSN
-898 TDIADAVMAQG
+898 KTDSVQPVSAQAADIKNVQASHAQELLG
-909 SDINDDSASS
+909 VSYAPNHAQDDTLSLSDGQVAASS
-919 CQGSLDTSNTA
+919 LKSEIL
-930 NDGQNNAADGNDSQS
+930 QN
-945 AEQDSGS
+945 
-952 KSQALQTQAR
+952 QAVRQEEIPASEF
-962 HQDKVQATA
+962 A
-971 LTPASTTALTQTAS
+971 LASTTALTNAS
-985 AVERTQERE
+985 NTVEHTQETQ
-994 VALSTLP
+994 VALSSTQP

-1011 YKLMASLEVG
+1011 YKLMASLEIG

-1030 SVCQTQ
+1030 SVCQTL

-1055 AIVQLEQALSAALG
+1055 AIVQLEQALTTALG

-1078 GIDAQRET
+1078 GIDEQRET

-1096 ELLQQVHQSL
+1096 ELLQQAHQSL

>member
-1 MSNHDM
+1 MSNHGM

-14 AHAPALV
+14 AHAPAFV

-202 LKSLTQGEIG
+202 LKSLTQAEIG

-261 LTQVQTMLGSID
+261 LGQVQTMLGSID
-273 EQHVVALLKA
+273 EQHVVALLNA
-283 LTDTDIG
+283 LTDADIG

-318 QITLTQFAPAAAQQS
+318 QITLTQFAPACAQQS

-342 AEQLTPEQVQLYYQ
+342 AEQLKPEQVQLYYQ

-394 QPDAVAEIRL
+394 QPDAVAEISL
-404 PEGQTPVAATA
+404 PAGQTPVAATA
-415 AAQAP
+415 AAQTP
-420 HVNEQKLAE
+420 DVNEQQFAE
-429 THTAETHTA
+429 THT
-438 EPHTA
+438 
-443 EPHSTEPHIAETV
+443 
-456 PAEKKTAL
+456 AEKKTAL
-464 IELTSANQH
+464 IEP
-473 VETAQAAAVTTAE
+473 V
-486 ASIEPADTV
+486 DTV

-526 ADSLKA
+526 AGSLNVEI
-532 YTVNAE
+532 VNAE

-546 STAQAPSIHIS
+546 STAQVPSQVT
-557 EPVAD
+557 EAAAD
-562 IEASVASLDAH
+562 IEASVASLDAQ
-573 NSEVPELIGATAES
+573 NSEVPEFIGATAES
-587 SIVNPAMAETVV
+587 SIVNPAAAEVIV
-599 GSTSADND
+599 GSSAVAIGSDIAEKD
-607 SAAENTLDNN
+607 SAVQKTVDENTAVDSL
-617 PTANN
+617 ANHTLTN
-622 TLEQNGLD
+622 STLEQKGLD
-630 EHSPYGTEAEHS
+630 EHSPYGTEVEHS
-642 YPAMGAYAQESA
+642 YPAMGSYAQESA

-690 HSANVQ
+690 HLDNVQ
-696 HSDSVQH
+696 N
-703 SADVQSTASI
+703 SADI
-713 QSALGM
+713 QSAVGM
-719 QGSVD
+719 EGSVD
-724 SQSAAMAQVS
+724 SQSVVMAQVS
-734 PQTLTPISIPTLASA
+734 PQASIPTLASA

-768 SDLDALSVK
+768 SDLDALSAK

-791 TANSKANGISL
+791 TPNT
-802 SKPVSKSDA
+802 KSHGVTLPKSVTKIEA
-811 SQTSASFSADPAAD
+811 SQPSVAFSVDPASD
-825 LDPDLTIDF
+825 LAPDLAIDF

-844 MALHQSVP
+844 IDLHQAVSSVVISTGIVSEKPVKP
-852 SAASVS
+852 SAAD
-858 GSVPAEPVKPAAY
+858 
-871 DRPPWEAAPEVAS
+871 DRPPWEAAPE
-884 TAELIETTQVDSGN
+884 AESIEVTQVDSN
-898 TDIADAVMAQG
+898 KTDSVQPVSAQAADIKNVQASHAQELLG
-909 SDINDDSASS
+909 VSYAPNHAQDDTLSLSDGQVAASS
-919 CQGSLDTSNTA
+919 LKSEIL
-930 NDGQNNAADGNDSQS
+930 QN
-945 AEQDSGS
+945 
-952 KSQALQTQAR
+952 QAVRQEEIPASEF
-962 HQDKVQATA
+962 A
-971 LTPASTTALTQTAS
+971 LASTTALTNAS
-985 AVERTQERE
+985 NTVEHTQETQ
-994 VALSTLP
+994 VALSSTQP

-1011 YKLMASLEVG
+1011 YKLMASLEIG

-1030 SVCQTQ
+1030 SVCQTL

-1055 AIVQLEQALSAALG
+1055 AIVQLEQALTTALG

-1078 GIDAQRET
+1078 GIDEQRET

-1096 ELLQQVHQSL
+1096 ELLQQAHQSL

>member
-1 MSNHDM
+1 MSNRDM
-7 LSFKVLG
+7 LSFNVLG
-14 AHAPALV
+14 AHAPAFV

-26 SSMSYQVLAR
+26 SPMSYQVLAR

-46 VGQSHVLHALTN
+46 VGQSHVLQALTN

-202 LKSLTQGEIG
+202 LKSLTQAEIG

-256 GGNVM
+256 GGHVM
-261 LTQVQTMLGSID
+261 LGQVQTMLGSID

-283 LTDTDIG
+283 LTDADIG

-318 QITLTQFAPAAAQQS
+318 QITLTQFAPACAQQS
-333 LYSAQIRAF
+333 LYSSQISAF

-394 QPDAVAEIRL
+394 QPDVVAEVML
-404 PEGQTPVAATA
+404 PEGQTSITPQAVA
-415 AAQAP
+415 Q
-420 HVNEQKLAE
+420 EQP
-429 THTAETHTA
+429 T
-438 EPHTA
+438 
-443 EPHSTEPHIAETV
+443 
-456 PAEKKTAL
+456 AEKKTAL
-464 IELTSANQH
+464 IEQTAASHQAETSLKIPSA
-473 VETAQAAAVTTAE
+473 ESPLAVTPKGADAVRSVQEMVIDDANDEWESAE
-486 ASIEPADTV
+486 FD
-495 EQALDAELEA
+495 A
-505 DAALIAE
+505 DAALITE

-526 ADSLKA
+526 ADSANMKA
-532 YTVNAE
+532 
-538 VEPQTQTV
+538 EPHAL
-546 STAQAPSIHIS
+546 SSALGASAPIHDS
-557 EPVAD
+557 C
-562 IEASVASLDAH
+562 
-573 NSEVPELIGATAES
+573 VPTIMPATATE
-587 SIVNPAMAETVV
+587 
-599 GSTSADND
+599 DN
-607 SAAENTLDNN
+607 
-617 PTANN
+617 
-622 TLEQNGLD
+622 GI
-630 EHSPYGTEAEHS
+630 EHSS
-642 YPAMGAYAQESA
+642 SLIVDYAQESA
-654 PLDSYQDAYVEFS
+654 PLDSYQDAYVGFS
-667 SGSYNDDDFHHSFDS
+667 SGFYNDDDLNHSFEPQ
-682 HAVPDDVQ
+682 AEPDEVQ
-690 HSANVQ
+690 HA
-696 HSDSVQH
+696 DSTQN
-703 SADVQSTASI
+703 TAYI
-713 QSALGM
+713 QSAVGV

-724 SQSAAMAQVS
+724 HQLAAVAQESTSA
-734 PQTLTPISIPTLASA
+734 PIPTCVP
-749 SLADD
+749 LADD

-768 SDLDALSVK
+768 SDLDALSAK
-777 DGDEKKSSLDSKLK
+777 DGDEKKSSQDSKLK
-791 TANSKANGISL
+791 VPSNKPAGVTLPKPSSKIGASHASAALSNAPTSDVNSHL
-802 SKPVSKSDA
+802 A
-811 SQTSASFSADPAAD
+811 SD
-825 LDPDLTIDF
+825 LDF
-834 DDDFDLDLEP
+834 GDDFDLGLEP
-844 MALHQSVP
+844 IAVHQAAP
-852 SAASVS
+852 SITSSAGLVA
-858 GSVPAEPVKPAAY
+858 AEPIKATSTY
-871 DRPPWEAAPEVAS
+871 DRPPWDAAPA
-884 TAELIETTQVDSGN
+884 TDNLTTTQVDSTCVDSADTN
-898 TDIADAVMAQG
+898 TAAMNSV
-909 SDINDDSASS
+909 DINSAAMNSV
-919 CQGSLDTSNTA
+919 QTDYAQTSLDTTHLINHASN
-930 NDGQNNAADGNDSQS
+930 NVRDGS
-945 AEQDSGS
+945 AGLHIGQPLETTPTS
-952 KSQALQTQAR
+952 AMLQTQTKK
-962 HQDKVQATA
+962 HQDESQV
-971 LTPASTTALTQTAS
+971 PAS
-985 AVERTQERE
+985 AVTLTSTAVLTHTSHAVEG
-994 VALSTLP
+994 ALNTTLP

-1011 YKLMASLEVG
+1011 YKLMASLDIG

-1036 SDPLPLLLKP
+1036 SEPLLLLLKP
-1046 NQKHLAADV
+1046 NQKHLAADG

-1096 ELLQQVHQSL
+1096 ELLQQAHQSL

-1118 MGAELDADSL
+1118 MGAELDSDSL

>member
-283 LTDTDIG
+283 LTDADIG

-404 PEGQTPVAATA
+404 PEGQTPVAVTA
-415 AAQAP
+415 AVQAP
-420 HVNEQKLAE
+420 HVNEPQFAE
-429 THTAETHTA
+429 T
-438 EPHTA
+438 HTA

-526 ADSLKA
+526 ADSLNA

-599 GSTSADND
+599 GSTSADNN

-667 SGSYNDDDFHHSFDS
+667 SGSYNDDDFHHSFES
-682 HAVPDDVQ
+682 QGEPDD
-690 HSANVQ
+690 
-696 HSDSVQH
+696 VQH
-703 SADVQSTASI
+703 SADVQSAASI
-713 QSALGM
+713 QSAFGM

-791 TANSKANGISL
+791 TPNSKANGGAL
-802 SKPVSKSDA
+802 SKPASKSDA
-811 SQTSASFSADPAAD
+811 SKTSASLSVDPAAD

-844 MALHQSVP
+844 IALHQSVP
-852 SAASVS
+852 SVASAS

-898 TDIADAVMAQG
+898 TDIADAGMAQG
-909 SDINDDSASS
+909 SDINDDSASNG
-919 CQGSLDTSNTA
+919 QGFLEANNIA

-945 AEQDSGS
+945 AEQGSGS
-952 KSQALQTQAR
+952 KSQVLQTQAK

-971 LTPASTTALTQTAS
+971 VTPASTTALTQTAS

-1096 ELLQQVHQSL
+1096 ELLQQAHQSL
-1106 IHDDNVQWLIQR
+1106 IYDDNVQWLIQR

>member
-202 LKSLTQGEIG
+202 LKSLTQSEIG

-283 LTDTDIG
+283 LTDADIG

-404 PEGQTPVAATA
+404 PEGQTPVAVTA
-415 AAQAP
+415 AVQAP
-420 HVNEQKLAE
+420 HVNEQQF
-429 THTAETHTA
+429 AETHTA
-438 EPHTA
+438 EPH
-443 EPHSTEPHIAETV
+443 IAETA

-464 IELTSANQH
+464 IEQTSANQQ

-526 ADSLKA
+526 ADSLNA
-532 YTVNAE
+532 DTVNAE

-599 GSTSADND
+599 GSTSADNN

-622 TLEQNGLD
+622 TFEQKGLD

-696 HSDSVQH
+696 YSDSVQH
-703 SADVQSTASI
+703 SADVQSAASI
-713 QSALGM
+713 QSAFGM

-791 TANSKANGISL
+791 TPNSKANGISL
-802 SKPVSKSDA
+802 SKPASKSDA
-811 SQTSASFSADPAAD
+811 SKTSASFSADPAAD

-844 MALHQSVP
+844 IALHQSVP
-852 SAASVS
+852 SAASAS
-858 GSVPAEPVKPAAY
+858 GSVPAEPVKPATY

-898 TDIADAVMAQG
+898 TNIADAVMAQG

-919 CQGSLDTSNTA
+919 CQGSLETSNTA
-930 NDGQNNAADGNDSQS
+930 NDGQNNAAYGNDSRS

-1011 YKLMASLEVG
+1011 YKLMASLEIG

-1096 ELLQQVHQSL
+1096 ELLQQAHQSL

>member
-1 MSNHDM
+1 
-7 LSFKVLG
+7 
-14 AHAPALV
+14 
-21 SHTLG
+21 
-26 SSMSYQVLAR
+26 MSYQVLAR

-202 LKSLTQGEIG
+202 LKSLTQSEIG

-283 LTDTDIG
+283 LTDADIG

-404 PEGQTPVAATA
+404 PEGQTPVAVTA
-415 AAQAP
+415 AVQAP
-420 HVNEQKLAE
+420 HVNEQQFAE
-429 THTAETHTA
+429 T
-438 EPHTA
+438 HTA
-443 EPHSTEPHIAETV
+443 EPHSTEPHTIETV

-464 IELTSANQH
+464 IEQTSANQQ

-495 EQALDAELEA
+495 EQALDAGLEA

-526 ADSLKA
+526 ADSLN
-532 YTVNAE
+532 TDIVNAE

-546 STAQAPSIHIS
+546 STAQASSIHIS

-562 IEASVASLDAH
+562 IEALVASLDAH

-587 SIVNPAMAETVV
+587 SIVNPAAAETVV
-599 GSTSADND
+599 GSTSADNN

-622 TLEQNGLD
+622 TLEQKGLD
-630 EHSPYGTEAEHS
+630 EHRPYGTEAEHS
-642 YPAMGAYAQESA
+642 YPAMGDYAQESA

-667 SGSYNDDDFHHSFDS
+667 SGSYNDDDFHHSFNS

-703 SADVQSTASI
+703 SADVQSAASI

-734 PQTLTPISIPTLASA
+734 PQTLTPISIPTSASA

-791 TANSKANGISL
+791 TPNSKANGVAL
-802 SKPVSKSDA
+802 SKPASKSDA

-844 MALHQSVP
+844 IAQHQSVP
-852 SAASVS
+852 SVARASS
-858 GSVPAEPVKPAAY
+858 SVPADPVKPAAY

-898 TDIADAVMAQG
+898 TNIADAVMAQG

-919 CQGSLDTSNTA
+919 GQGSLDTSNTT
-930 NDGQNNAADGNDSQS
+930 NDVQNNAADGNDSRS

-952 KSQALQTQAR
+952 KSQVLQTQAR

-1096 ELLQQVHQSL
+1096 ELLQQAHQSL

>member
-1 MSNHDM
+1 MSNHGM

-14 AHAPALV
+14 AHAPAFV

-202 LKSLTQGEIG
+202 LKSLTQAEIG
-212 TQLNHILTQEQFPF
+212 TQLNHILTQEQLPF

-273 EQHVVALLKA
+273 EQHVVALLNA
-283 LTDTDIG
+283 LTDADIG

-318 QITLTQFAPAAAQQS
+318 QITLTQFAPACAQQS

-342 AEQLTPEQVQLYYQ
+342 AEQLKPEQVQLYYQ

-394 QPDAVAEIRL
+394 QPDAVAEISL
-404 PEGQTPVAATA
+404 LAGQTPVAA
-415 AAQAP
+415 AQ
-420 HVNEQKLAE
+420 VTDVKEQKFSE
-429 THTAETHTA
+429 PPTAEQL
-438 EPHTA
+438 
-443 EPHSTEPHIAETV
+443 

-464 IELTSANQH
+464 IE
-473 VETAQAAAVTTAE
+473 
-486 ASIEPADTV
+486 PADTA
-495 EQALDAELEA
+495 EQALDAELQA

-526 ADSLKA
+526 AGSLNVEI
-532 YTVNAE
+532 VNAE

-546 STAQAPSIHIS
+546 STAQASLMHTS
-557 EPVAD
+557 ESVAG
-562 IEASVASLDAH
+562 IEVSVASIDTQNIQGIELVTTA
-573 NSEVPELIGATAES
+573 SEPSLVNTAEPETA
-587 SIVNPAMAETVV
+587 VNSTVV
-599 GSTSADND
+599 ECGD
-607 SAAENTLDNN
+607 SVYKALFDKDLAAENIFDNN
-617 PTANN
+617 IDNNAFELGHDANRIHGN
-622 TLEQNGLD
+622 
-630 EHSPYGTEAEHS
+630 EAEHS
-642 YPAMGAYAQESA
+642 YSAMGDYALESA
-654 PLDSYQDAYVEFS
+654 PLDSYQDVYADFS
-667 SGSYNDDDFHHSFDS
+667 SGAYNDDNFNHGFDS
-682 HAVPDDVQ
+682 KEAI
-690 HSANVQ
+690 N
-696 HSDSVQH
+696 SV
-703 SADVQSTASI
+703 DVQSSVGVSNAAGMQASADRQSAPVAQVFTQSQTSVSDSI
-713 QSALGM
+713 QDQAL
-719 QGSVD
+719 Q
-724 SQSAAMAQVS
+724 QA
-734 PQTLTPISIPTLASA
+734 ASA

-768 SDLDALSVK
+768 SDLDALSAK

-791 TANSKANGISL
+791 TPNTKSHGVSL
-802 SKPVSKSDA
+802 PKSVTKVEA
-811 SQTSASFSADPAAD
+811 SQPSVAFSVDPASD
-825 LDPDLTIDF
+825 LDPDLAIDF

-844 MALHQSVP
+844 IDLHQAVSSVVISTGIVSEKPVKP
-852 SAASVS
+852 SAAD
-858 GSVPAEPVKPAAY
+858 
-871 DRPPWEAAPEVAS
+871 DRPPWEAAPE
-884 TAELIETTQVDSGN
+884 AESIEVTQVDSN
-898 TDIADAVMAQG
+898 KTNSVQPVSAQSTDINNVQASHAQELLG
-909 SDINDDSASS
+909 ASYAPNHAQDDTLSQSDEQVAASS
-919 CQGSLDTSNTA
+919 LKSEIL
-930 NDGQNNAADGNDSQS
+930 QNQAVRQ
-945 AEQDSGS
+945 EEISGS
-952 KSQALQTQAR
+952 EFAS
-962 HQDKVQATA
+962 V
-971 LTPASTTALTQTAS
+971 STTAMTNAS
-985 AVERTQERE
+985 NAVEHTHETQI
-994 VALSTLP
+994 ALSSTQP

-1011 YKLMASLEVG
+1011 YKLMASLEIG

-1030 SVCQTQ
+1030 SVCQTL

-1055 AIVQLEQALSAALG
+1055 AIVQLEQALTTALG

-1078 GIDAQRET
+1078 GIDEQRET

-1096 ELLQQVHQSL
+1096 ELLQQAHQSL